1 MRLHVNL
8 TNMCEAA
15 ARYILGKIVNCK
27 GDIIHIVCDRWIEPS
42 IKDCERE
49 DRGLLTGIYSIRGP
63 AQIRP
68 SDCGEALN
76 NKFFKEC
83 LIGLLIEA

>member
-1 MRLHVNL
+1 
-8 TNMCEAA
+8 MCEAA

-49 DRGLLTGIYSIRGP
+49 DRGLLTGIYSIRRP